1 MNGSRI
7 LLILSILSAGTA
19 LSCLTDPEISIYHL
33 AADSISAPDT
43 VTTADTLFIRIHYTL
58 VSGCHSLKRVEST
71 SFVDGLTCRLIGRE
85 LHAMCDEAVRYR
97 SYLFTRS
104 VLVPGIFTITVD
116 QPEGEDLVR
125 QVVVLRDKGEG

>member
-1 MNGSRI
+1 
-7 LLILSILSAGTA
+7 
-19 LSCLTDPEISIYHL
+19 
-33 AADSISAPDT
+33 
-43 VTTADTLFIRIHYTL
+43 
-58 VSGCHSLKRVEST
+58 
-71 SFVDGLTCRLIGRE
+71 
-85 LHAMCDEAVRYR
+85 MCDEAVRYR